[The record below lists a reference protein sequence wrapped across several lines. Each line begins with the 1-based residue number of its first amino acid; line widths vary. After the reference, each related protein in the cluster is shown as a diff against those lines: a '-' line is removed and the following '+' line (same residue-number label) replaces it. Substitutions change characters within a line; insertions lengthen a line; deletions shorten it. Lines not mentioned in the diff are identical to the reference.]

1 MIDINYNN
9 VLRQTAKF
17 HSLYL
22 DHYITI
28 FIFQHPAPFSR
39 REQLVFPTTELKG
52 AQLKVGRV
60 INHSLKKASESP

>member
-1 MIDINYNN
+1 MVARLFLSADGCN
-9 VLRQTAKF
+9 F
-17 HSLYL
+17 
-22 DHYITI
+22 
-28 FIFQHPAPFSR
+28 PAPFSR